1 MRKLLQLYNNFLY
14 LKSIF
19 YKGPFLV
26 ATSNLEE
33 NLSPASYI
41 TINAYKNNIKHV
53 VLTIQGSG
61 LADEWE
67 PNNFP
72 LHDIRGPRKSCTERV
87 AVVTQ
92 QLFRQEID

>member
-1 MRKLLQLYNNFLY
+1 MK
-14 LKSIF
+14 
-19 YKGPFLV
+19 
-26 ATSNLEE
+26 
-33 NLSPASYI
+33 
-41 TINAYKNNIKHV
+41 AYKNNTKHV

-61 LADEWE
+61 VAAEWK
-67 PNNFP
+67 PSNFP